1 MDDFL
6 KELRALLVKYDA
18 TIGWDCHPCSDMHG
32 VTGEHMYAQIG
43 RGPRITPRHH
53 LAPDCYI
60 DRYNTIGEP

>member
-6 KELRALLVKYDA
+6 KELRALLVKYEA

-43 RGPRITPRHH
+43 RGPRIT
-53 LAPDCYI
+53 LANDYYI
-60 DRYNTIGEP
+60 ARYNTADLP

>member
-6 KELRALLVKYDA
+6 TELRALLVKYDA

-43 RGPRITPRHH
+43 SGPCIT
-53 LAPDCYI
+53 LADEGYI
-60 DRYNTIGEP
+60 DRYNTGSEQ